1 MLHLVF
7 FVGFVVVVFLSEEN
21 KPIKLSSKNNVN

>member
-7 FVGFVVVVFLSEEN
+7 FVGFVVVFLSEEN